1 MLNFNKRFVV
11 QELNYLFQ
19 FRKTERL
26 WHIPFMASLCT
37 GIPLLIGLYFNNL
50 QNGVLACIAGLVIL
64 YFPTKANLKDR
75 MLSLLACSFGFMIS
89 FSLGLLLSFNVIV
102 SVLSVGTMAVA
113 THWIV
118 LKFKVNPPG
127 SFFFVFVAAIASC
140 MPHHLNAIPEKVG
153 LIGLGCMFACL
164 VALVYSLITMP
175 DYQKSAKI
183 IPNNNKIDYAH
194 FVEAFIFGS
203 FISLSF
209 FIGYIF
215 NLHNP
220 YWIPVS
226 CMAVM
231 QGASIRHIW
240 RRSIHRIIG
249 TLFGLAFCWL
259 ILSIN
264 SSPLSVCISIIF
276 LQFIIEMLIVRNYTL
291 AVFFITPMTI
301 LLAETANPYIHNTNQ
316 LITARLI
323 DILIG
328 SAIGMIGGYFIY
340 QENIRYAAIRRV
352 RKVRVAVNKL
362 GLITK

>member
-1 MLNFNKRFVV
+1 MLNSNKRFVIH
-11 QELNYLFQ
+11 ELNYLFQ

-26 WHIPFMASLCT
+26 WHIPLMASLCT
-37 GIPLLIGLYFNNL
+37 GIPLLIGHYFNNL
-50 QNGVLACIAGLVIL
+50 HDGILACIAGLVIL
-64 YFPTKANLKDR
+64 YFPNKSNLKDR
-75 MLSLLACSFGFMIS
+75 MLSLLVCSFGFMIS
-89 FSLGLLLSFNVIV
+89 FSIGLLFSFNTIV
-102 SVLSVGTMAVA
+102 SSLSVGCLALAV
-113 THWIV
+113 HWIV

-140 MPHHLNAIPEKVG
+140 MPHNLNSIPEKVG
-153 LIGLGCMFACL
+153 LVGLGCMFACL
-164 VALVYSLITMP
+164 VALVYSLITMV
-175 DYQKSAKI
+175 DYQKSTQKPI
-183 IPNNNKIDYAH
+183 ENSKIDYNH

-203 FISLSF
+203 FISISF

-215 NLHNP
+215 KLHNP

-231 QGASIRHIW
+231 QGASMRHIW

-249 TLFGLAFCWL
+249 TLFGLAFCWI

-264 SSPLSVCISIIF
+264 SSPLSVCISIIC

-291 AVFFITPMTI
+291 AVVFITPMTI
-301 LLAETANPYIHNTNQ
+301 LLAETANPYIQSTNH

-328 SAIGMIGGYFIY
+328 SCIGMFGGWFIY

-352 RKVRVAVNKL
+352 RKVRLAVDKL
-362 GLITK
+362 RIKN